1 MSRRNEV
8 IERKTCLVLHLGI
21 SGRRKKEEDIDEENL
36 HGTILLLTVNIFAR
50 LERMSK
56 PSSDS
61 SSSLLLVYLNESYK
75 ILWFYVTTIS
85 FLGVL
90 LLPTCQQTLVYN
102 ESKCIFNVVQ
112 VWYKYI
118 PTMTG
123 KDQGQVPFMM
133 ETYEILTNRTSLYD
147 RKAQT
152 DCRQTYE
159 RQILLCPRKVEAKFR
174 HGAEVHTIMQSGIQR
189 KQEQALQHQQQQ
201 FSNINI
207 NIIGRWWGVRRQGIP
222 AAYTRQKCFVKMF
235 ALTES

>member
-1 MSRRNEV
+1 MFLSFPKECLLGCFWNSVKSYVKKEWSNRKKDLLSASSRN
-8 IERKTCLVLHLGI
+8 L
-21 SGRRKKEEDIDEENL
+21 RRKKEEDIDEENL
-36 HGTILLLTVNIFAR
+36 HGTILLLTVKIFAR

-61 SSSLLLVYLNESYK
+61 SSSLLLAYLNELHN
-75 ILWFYVTTIS
+75 IWLYVTTIS

-90 LLPTCQQTLVYN
+90 LLHANIDIGLQWIKMYIQCSVGM
-102 ESKCIFNVVQ
+102 VQ
-112 VWYKYI
+112 VHSYHDRK
-118 PTMTG
+118 G
-123 KDQGQVPFMM
+123 LGLPFMM

-189 KQEQALQHQQQQ
+189 K
-201 FSNINI
+201 
-207 NIIGRWWGVRRQGIP
+207 
-222 AAYTRQKCFVKMF
+222 
-235 ALTES
+235 